1 MSRTGRILGAA
12 ARRACPAPA
21 AIRPAG
27 PKGPDQS
34 MNAPTMR
41 LAYFVHDLGDPAV
54 IRRLDMLAP
63 QLADA
68 VVIGFHR
75 DAVPPAT
82 VAGWPA
88 IPLGRT
94 ADRQLGRRVLSV
106 LQARLRLGE
115 LRPRLEAATVVMSRQ
130 LETLVLA
137 RAARARFA
145 PGAMLVQECL
155 DVHGLLVG
163 GGLLNRALR
172 RLEGWLLRGCDLL
185 LISSPA
191 FLREH
196 LAPAH
201 GAALP
206 QVLLV
211 ENKVLGAE
219 LTMQAARPL
228 ASPPAGPPWRIGWY
242 GMIRCRR
249 SLELLIGL
257 VRQFPG
263 LIEVEIRGRP
273 SLNVIPDFA
282 ALVSGVPGLSFL
294 GPYDRRHDLP
304 AMYRGV
310 HFAWAIDYYEAGAN
324 SDWLLPNRLYE
335 GSLYGAVPITL
346 ARTETGRWLA
356 GRQAGV
362 LLQEPLEAALPAY
375 VSALDGAG
383 YAAAAAAIAAIPR
396 GDLVEDGTAL
406 GAALLRLPAPGA
418 AMPPV
423 AGRPVPA

>member
-1 MSRTGRILGAA
+1 MT
-12 ARRACPAPA
+12 
-21 AIRPAG
+21 
-27 PKGPDQS
+27 
-34 MNAPTMR
+34 APTMR
-41 LAYFVHDLGDPAV
+41 LAYIVHDLGDPAV

-63 QLADA
+63 HLADA

-75 DAVPPAT
+75 DAVPPST

-88 IPLGRT
+88 IALGRT
-94 ADRQLGRRVLSV
+94 EDRRLGRRVLSV
-106 LQARLRLGE
+106 LQARLRVGAFG
-115 LRPRLEAATVVMSRQ
+115 PRLAAATVVMSRQ

-145 PGAMLVQECL
+145 PAAMLVQECL
-155 DVHGLLVG
+155 DVHHLLVG

-172 RLEGWLLRGCDLL
+172 RLEGWLLRGSDLL
-185 LISSPA
+185 LVSSPA

-206 QVLLV
+206 RVLLV
-211 ENKVLGAE
+211 ENKVLGSE
-219 LTMQAARPL
+219 LATQDAAPL
-228 ASPPAGPPWRIGWY
+228 PAAPPPGPPWRIGWY
-242 GMIRCRR
+242 GVIRCRR
-249 SLELLIGL
+249 SIELLTAL

-263 LIEVEIRGRP
+263 QVEVEIRGRP

-282 ALVSGVPGLSFL
+282 ALVADVPGLRFL
-294 GPYDRRHDLP
+294 GPYDRRRDLP

-310 HFAWAIDYYEAGAN
+310 HFAWAVDYYEAGAN

-335 GSLYGAVPITL
+335 GSLHGAVPITL

-362 LLQEPLEAALPAY
+362 RLAEPLETALPGFFAG
-375 VSALDGAG
+375 LDAAG
-383 YAAAAAAIAAIPR
+383 YAAAAAAVAAIPR
-396 GDLVEDGTAL
+396 GDLVEDGAAL
-406 GAALLRLPAPGA
+406 AAALLRPRGAGTAILPPE
-418 AMPPV
+418 
-423 AGRPVPA
+423 AGRPVEA